1 MAVIGVKSITGITS
15 ITNAAGGADV
25 LTFHSNNTT
34 ERLRIQA
41 DGNVALGTN
50 AVSAGDLATGTT
62 IGLPKLH
69 VDCGHQGNGAYHIA
83 RFRAGSDNDSNAAV
97 VTVNHSNDRGL
108 AIYGGRSTSNRSW
121 GALQSIDNVG
131 RVTKAIEIIGDEGQG
146 VQDLKFYT
154 GDATTTTERLR
165 IDADGQVLCCS
176 DESFGSTGASGNASM
191 MIRGDDGAWALKLL
205 CRHNQNDYAYLGF
218 ASMNGSENLAEIYAN
233 RIGTGSANM
242 VFGVRNSGTNI
253 QALSIRSSGDVVVG
267 NFTPIDTRNTG
278 GIHIQNSHGISF
290 RSHSTAASRN
300 WRIRNDDFGWGN
312 LDFSVGTSNSDWADA
327 ASEMVLSLT
336 SSRRVGINEVAPE
349 EPLHITHAS
358 APGIQLESTAGG
370 PYKSLI
376 KMGGNDMEIRGSSGQ
391 MEFYTGNADGDSSTL
406 RLRIT
411 DSGQIRKSQESTVT
425 SLKTYNS
432 NADAFWLSH
441 YELQSS
447 GTYQR
452 YTDVVSI
459 GDGTWGSNMR
469 FFTSTNGSANGLER
483 LRITSNGNV
492 NIGGDLSQDSHKF
505 LVDNGT
511 ALFKGKIYVR
521 GSMGFNS
528 TPFGANV
535 THDTGISVNASGY
548 GGSMLCLCSRNYNAG
563 TGTQA
568 ALYFLHF
575 YYDGNN
581 QPAKHYL
588 GGSNDFAT
596 FGKSSSNTLTVSM
609 GASNNIFTV
618 IESSV

>member
-1 MAVIGVKSITGITS
+1 M
-15 ITNAAGGADV
+15 
-25 LTFHSNNTT
+25 
-34 ERLRIQA
+34 
-41 DGNVALGTN
+41 
-50 AVSAGDLATGTT
+50 
-62 IGLPKLH
+62 
-69 VDCGHQGNGAYHIA
+69 VDCDHSGNGAYHSA
-83 RFRAGSDNDSNAAV
+83 RFRAGGDNDWNAAV
-97 VTVNHSNDRGL
+97 VTINHSNDRGL

-154 GDATTTTERLR
+154 GDSTTTTERLR
-165 IDADGQVLCCS
+165 IDASGQVLCCS

-191 MIRGDDGAWALKLL
+191 MVRGDGGAWALKLL
-205 CRHNQNDYAYLGF
+205 CRHNQNDYVYLGF
-218 ASMNGSENLAEIYAN
+218 ASQDNSENLAEIYAN
-233 RIGTGSANM
+233 RTGTGSANM

-253 QALSIRSSGDVVVG
+253 QALSLRSSGDVVVG

-336 SSRRVGINEVAPE
+336 SSRRVGINEVAPDA
-349 EPLHITHAS
+349 PLHITGGLPSILLENSGTSAS
-358 APGIQLESTAGG
+358 AGDILGKLEFKHNDSDDAGVTAA
-370 PYKSLI
+370 I
-376 KMGGNDMEIRGSSGQ
+376 KCIAEDAAGNSYLTFNNGDGGNATE
-391 MEFYTGNADGDSSTL
+391 

-411 DSGQIRKSQESTVT
+411 SSGQIRKSQESTVT

-441 YELQSS
+441 YEHQSS

-492 NIGGDLSQDSHKF
+492 NIGGDLAQTTHKF

-511 ALFKGKIYVR
+511 TLFKSRVYVR
-521 GSMGFNS
+521 GSLSLNS

-535 THDTGISVNASGY
+535 TYDTGISVNAGGY
-548 GGSMLCLCSRNYNAG
+548 GGTMLALCSRNYGAG
-563 TGTQA
+563 TNTQA
-568 ALYFLHF
+568 ALYFIKFH
-575 YYDGNN
+575 YDGNHTPTIYYITGTN
-581 QPAKHYL
+581 
-588 GGSNDFAT
+588 NFAT
-596 FGKSSSNTLTVSM
+596 FSQSGSNTLTVAM
-609 GASNNIFTV
+609 GASNNMFTV